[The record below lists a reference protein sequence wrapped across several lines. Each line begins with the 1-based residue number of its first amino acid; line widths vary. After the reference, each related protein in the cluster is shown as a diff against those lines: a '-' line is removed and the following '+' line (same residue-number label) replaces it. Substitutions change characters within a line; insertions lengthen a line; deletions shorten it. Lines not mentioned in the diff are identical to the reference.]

1 MDLQR
6 FSSNL
11 AFSLLVE
18 RQVRRKGNMEEFQ
31 KIKEA
36 AKSLQEILEKDYDP
50 MHKIVISSQ
59 DIEIIGRVAGIP
71 TESVCVGTFDST
83 TGYFFQ
89 RSKTN
94 KTNKVLFWN
103 IKIYPKVFVFKPQIH
118 HILIPSNG
126 INCFALVEDKRVFQS
141 QLLSMAAC
149 KLCHV

>member
-1 MDLQR
+1 MVGSGTHMDLQR

-83 TGYFFQ
+83 TG
-89 RSKTN
+89 
-94 KTNKVLFWN
+94 
-103 IKIYPKVFVFKPQIH
+103 
-118 HILIPSNG
+118 
-126 INCFALVEDKRVFQS
+126 
-141 QLLSMAAC
+141 
-149 KLCHV
+149 